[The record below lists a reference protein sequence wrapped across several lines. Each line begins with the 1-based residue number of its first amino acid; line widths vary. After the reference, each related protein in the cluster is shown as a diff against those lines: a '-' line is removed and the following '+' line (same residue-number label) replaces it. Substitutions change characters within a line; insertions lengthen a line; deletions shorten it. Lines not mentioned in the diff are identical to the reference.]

1 MARHQSGAGDP
12 VRSLRL
18 LWQDPETPVRR
29 ARGPRP
35 ALRLVEIVET
45 ALREAD
51 ASGIDA
57 VSMRRL
63 ADSLGVGAMSLYTY
77 VPGKSELVDLMVDA
91 AHRTL
96 YRESSPRDLPGWR
109 DRLDLVA
116 WENWHLYR
124 RHPWLLD
131 VDVSS
136 RPTLGPGTTAK
147 YDSELAAVDGIGLD
161 DLQMD
166 SVVALVVGH
175 AQTSARAAEART
187 RTRLASA
194 HDDEEWWRRWE
205 PELRRVLDPTRFPL
219 ATRVG
224 QHVGEATATAHDPER
239 SFVFGLNRILD
250 GVAQLIA
257 AGGGDNAGAT

>member
-29 ARGPRP
+29 GRGPRP
-35 ALRLVEIVET
+35 ALRLAEIVET
-45 ALREAD
+45 ALCEAD

-63 ADSLGVGAMSLYTY
+63 AESLGVGAMSLYTY

-91 AHRTL
+91 VHHTL
-96 YRESSPRDLPGWR
+96 YRDTGPRDLPDWR
-109 DRLDLVA
+109 DRLNLVA
-116 WENWHLYR
+116 RENWNLYR
-124 RHPWLLD
+124 RHSWLLD
-131 VDVSS
+131 VDVWS

-147 YDSELAAVDGIGLD
+147 YDTELAAVDGVGLD

-166 SVVALVVGH
+166 SVIALVVGH
-175 AQTSARAAEART
+175 AQTSARAAEAT
-187 RTRLASA
+187 RATRGT
-194 HDDEEWWRRWE
+194 DEEWWRQWE
-205 PELRRVLDPTRFPL
+205 PELRRVLDPARFPL
-219 ATRVG
+219 AARVG
-224 QHVGEATATAHDPER
+224 HHVGEASAAAYDPNR
-239 SFVFGLNRILD
+239 AFVFGLDRILD

-257 AGGGDNAGAT
+257 VGGEDAAAAT